1 MENNNQNNKEKKE
14 LLERVRQSRDA
25 IEIDL
30 VEIFYV
36 LLSYWKLILIILI
49 VGVVL
54 GGAYQKVCVGHS
66 YKADASIFI
75 ANTDSVI
82 TISDMQLSSELSV
95 DYQKI
100 LTSRVTLKRVIDDIN
115 LNMNYRQLSQLVG
128 VTSEESSHVLTIS
141 ATTSDPKLS
150 QNIANSLMN
159 VGIDRIQK
167 VVNGSEATIVDGATR
182 DAVIEV
188 TPSIF
193 KYAGIGGL
201 LALCL
206 SCLIIIIAYLSDNTI
221 KTEEDI
227 QEWFEFPVLA
237 GIPYYGK
244 GKNMV
249 LDKLNYYEKESFNT
263 LCGNISLSGF
273 DTRVIAVTS
282 ASPDEGKS
290 SLAFKLAETLT
301 DYKKNVIYVDCD
313 MRNSTFCSLYGID
326 KKTTKGLSEY
336 LSGSVTVN
344 DVLIR
349 DEKNNKLFIVCAG
362 KNPPTP
368 GALLSGERFKSFVEA
383 LKGSFDYVILDT
395 PPVNAVIDGI
405 FISNVSDGTVMVVES
420 GVTERASAERAL
432 NELIMSEANV
442 LGIIINKIGQKKV
455 RYGYGGYGYGY
466 GKYGKYGRKY
476 GYGYGKKY
484 GYGYGRKYGYG
495 YGYGKSYGYGYG
507 YGSVDTDN
515 NEKPEID
522 KKAARKAE
530 KKAAKDEKKK
540 KDKS

>member
-14 LLERVRQSRDA
+14 LLERVGQSRDA

-49 VGVVL
+49 VGAVL

-115 LNMNYRQLSQLVG
+115 LNMNYRQLSQLVA
-128 VTSEESSHVLTIS
+128 VTSEESSHVLKIS

-206 SCLIIIIAYLSDNTI
+206 SCLIIIIAYMSDNTI

-227 QEWFEFPVLA
+227 QEWFELPVLA
-237 GIPYYGK
+237 SIPYYGK

-290 SLAFKLAETLT
+290 SLAYKLAETLT

-336 LSGSVTVN
+336 LNGSAKIG
-344 DVLIR
+344 DVLIQ
-349 DEKNNKLFIVCAG
+349 DEDNGKLFMVCAG

-368 GALLSGERFKSFVEA
+368 SALLSGERFAAFVET
-383 LKGSFDYVILDT
+383 LRDNFDYVILDT

-405 FISNVSDGTVMVVES
+405 FISNVSDGTVVVVES
-420 GVTERASAERAL
+420 GVTERPSVERAL

-466 GKYGKYGRKY
+466 GKYGKYGSKY
-476 GYGYGKKY
+476 GYGYGK
-484 GYGYGRKYGYG
+484 KYGYG

-507 YGSVDTDN
+507 YGYGSVDTDN
-515 NEKPEID
+515 NEKPKID
-522 KKAARKAE
+522 KKAVRKAE
-530 KKAAKDEKKK
+530 KKAAKDAKKK
-540 KDKS
+540 KDKL